1 MSDLHVRQLRYFV
14 TVAEELHFG
23 RAARRLDMAQP
34 PLSRAIRDLERQLGV
49 TLLERTTR
57 QVRLTA
63 AGEVLLRDAR
73 TVLDTVA
80 AAVRRAQH
88 AGRPDPGLRLAMK
101 ADYDGG
107 LLPRILAAY
116 RHETAAL
123 PVELMLVGKGEQ
135 LPALR
140 GGRADIALLPV
151 PFDTLGLD
159 AEPLLTEPRLVA
171 LATTDPLAARPGLRL
186 ADLAGRTLPDGKPA
200 DREGHPLTGVGGAGD
215 PQQRKPADDA
225 GPPLAAA
232 RPRIMDL
239 AQIFS
244 LIELGSVIWFPPA
257 SVARRHP
264 RPGIV
269 YRPVDDLPPLTL
281 ALAWPRESRSPAIA
295 AFVRTATTVAEA
307 AYPEAAYPTG
317 PANLTAGDGAA

>member
-49 TLLERTTR
+49 PLLERTTR
-57 QVRLTA
+57 QVRLTP

-73 TVLDTVA
+73 TVLDAIA
-80 AAVRRAQH
+80 AAVRRTRH
-88 AGRPDPGLRLAMK
+88 AGRPDPGLRLALK

-116 RHETAAL
+116 RQEAAAL
-123 PVELMLVGKGEQ
+123 PVELVLGGKDEQ

-140 GGRADIALLPV
+140 GGLADVALLPI
-151 PFDTLGLD
+151 PCDTRGLD
-159 AEPLLTEPRLVA
+159 VEPLLTEPRLVA
-171 LATTDPLAARPGLRL
+171 LAATDPLAARPGLRL

-200 DREGHPLTGVGGAGD
+200 DGEGLPLPGTGGGD
-215 PQQRKPADDA
+215 PRRKPAVDA
-225 GPPLAAA
+225 QPPLAAA

-244 LIELGSVIWFPPA
+244 LIELGSIIWFPPA

-269 YRPVDDLPPLTL
+269 YRTVNDLPPLTL
-281 ALAWPRESRSPAIA
+281 AFAWPQESRSPAVA
-295 AFVRTATTVAEA
+295 ALVRTAVAVAEA
-307 AYPEAAYPTG
+307 ARPADPVTPAADG
-317 PANLTAGDGAA
+317 GAA